1 MNKAYVSYSMQYAN
15 LVPEVEIFL
24 DSLGYEP
31 NHWKMGTEY
40 ESSLLTGSD
49 IAVFVINDF
58 NWGIKVEDMTRGTK
72 NELETCI
79 KKNIPVYI
87 AYKRKGGNF
96 MLEGFASL
104 VGVISNVMYSYL
116 LIIMLLAV
124 GLYFT
129 LRSRFVQLRLLPESI
144 RVVGEKT
151 DSNSVSAF
159 QALMVSTA
167 SRVGTGNIVGVA
179 NAIAIGG
186 YGAVFWMWLIAIVGG
201 ASAFVESTL
210 AQIYKKRDASGG
222 SYGGP
227 SYYIEAALKSR
238 ALGVVF
244 AIALIATYA
253 GGFNMLASFNLIDSM
268 SNYGFYHQ
276 FMMGDRSLVPMIGGA
291 ILAILVGICIIGGGK
306 QIVRITG
313 VLVPFMGVFYI
324 LMAIAVMI
332 LNIGRLPEV
341 FVNIFSN
348 AFDFKA
354 IFGGFAGSAMM
365 QGIKRGLYSNEAGV
379 GSAPNAAAAADV
391 SHPVKQGLVQML
403 SVFIDTILICTATAM
418 MCLCTGIVPSEE
430 LKGAPFVQ
438 ESLGTIFGV
447 IGPYFITFAL
457 LLFAF
462 TTLLGNL
469 FYCEGCLN
477 YIAGRTLKNKEMNV
491 FRLFAVVVVFIGAQL
506 QFGLVWD
513 LADVLMGIMAIINLP
528 VIVILGNT
536 ALKCLDD
543 YLVQKKEGKN
553 PCFKA
558 ESIGLEGKTEFWN

>member
-1 MNKAYVSYSMQYAN
+1 
-15 LVPEVEIFL
+15 
-24 DSLGYEP
+24 
-31 NHWKMGTEY
+31 
-40 ESSLLTGSD
+40 
-49 IAVFVINDF
+49 
-58 NWGIKVEDMTRGTK
+58 
-72 NELETCI
+72 
-79 KKNIPVYI
+79 
-87 AYKRKGGNF
+87 

-276 FMMGDRSLVPMIGGA
+276 FMMGDRSLVPMIGGRHSGDSGRHLYHRRRKTDCPHYRRA
-291 ILAILVGICIIGGGK
+291 GSVYGRFLHPDGDCGHDLKHRKTPGGIC
-306 QIVRITG
+306 QY
-313 VLVPFMGVFYI
+313 L
-324 LMAIAVMI
+324 L
-332 LNIGRLPEV
+332 
-341 FVNIFSN
+341 
-348 AFDFKA
+348 
-354 IFGGFAGSAMM
+354 
-365 QGIKRGLYSNEAGV
+365 Q
-379 GSAPNAAAAADV
+379 
-391 SHPVKQGLVQML
+391 
-403 SVFIDTILICTATAM
+403 
-418 MCLCTGIVPSEE
+418 CL
-430 LKGAPFVQ
+430 
-438 ESLGTIFGV
+438 
-447 IGPYFITFAL
+447 
-457 LLFAF
+457 
-462 TTLLGNL
+462 
-469 FYCEGCLN
+469 
-477 YIAGRTLKNKEMNV
+477 
-491 FRLFAVVVVFIGAQL
+491 
-506 QFGLVWD
+506 
-513 LADVLMGIMAIINLP
+513 
-528 VIVILGNT
+528 
-536 ALKCLDD
+536 
-543 YLVQKKEGKN
+543 
-553 PCFKA
+553 
-558 ESIGLEGKTEFWN
+558 

>member
-1 MNKAYVSYSMQYAN
+1 
-15 LVPEVEIFL
+15 
-24 DSLGYEP
+24 
-31 NHWKMGTEY
+31 
-40 ESSLLTGSD
+40 
-49 IAVFVINDF
+49 
-58 NWGIKVEDMTRGTK
+58 
-72 NELETCI
+72 
-79 KKNIPVYI
+79 
-87 AYKRKGGNF
+87 

-354 IFGGFAGSAMM
+354 IFGGFTGSAMM
-365 QGIKRGLYSNEAGV
+365 HGIKRGLFSNEAGV
-379 GSAPNAAAAADV
+379 GSAPNAAAAASV
-391 SHPVKQGLVQML
+391 SHPVKQGLAQML
-403 SVFIDTILICTATAM
+403 SVFLDTLVICSATAFL
-418 MCLCTGIVPSEE
+418 CLCSGVAPSPE
-430 LKGAPFVQ
+430 LKGVPYVQ
-438 ESLGTIFGV
+438 AALGATFGPA
-447 IGPYFITFAL
+447 GNWFITVMTLF
-457 LLFAF
+457 FAF
-462 TTLLGNL
+462 TTILGNYY
-469 FYCEGCLN
+469 YCESNLH
-477 YIAGRTLKNKEMNV
+477 YILSREARKMELLV
-491 FRLFAVVVVFIGAQL
+491 FRIIAVLIVFQGARL
-506 QFGLVWD
+506 NFSLVWD
-513 LADVLMGIMAIINLP
+513 TMGFMALINLP
-528 VIVILGNT
+528 SIVLLAKP
-536 ALKCLDD
+536 ALLALQD
-543 YLVQKKEGKN
+543 YTRQRREGKD
-553 PCFKA
+553 PVFHA
-558 ESIGLEGKTEFWN
+558 ADIGLGGKTAYWN